1 MHKCTVSRAIASFS
15 DFGESRKLEMTGQ
28 CLVIQFGL
36 VSDSYQVVVAPS
48 LDGGMTD
55 IELGSGAKHFVSGEF
70 LH

>member
-1 MHKCTVSRAIASFS
+1 
-15 DFGESRKLEMTGQ
+15 MTGQ
-28 CLVIQFGL
+28 CLVIQFDL

-55 IELGSGAKHFVSGEF
+55 IELGSGAKHFVSGKF